1 MTARGQERLPGFEK
15 CAHCQMPLLVS
26 SYAALPFSGPPPE
39 LVHRF
44 YGSTHYFGV
53 QCPACGHY
61 TVFIPQAFKPG
72 SEQEEE

>member
-1 MTARGQERLPGFEK
+1 MARGQEPLPGFEK
-15 CAHCQMPLLVS
+15 CSHCQRQLLVS
-26 SYAALPFSGPPPE
+26 SYAALPFSGTPPE

-53 QCPACGHY
+53 RCPACGHY

-72 SEQEEE
+72 SEQEDED